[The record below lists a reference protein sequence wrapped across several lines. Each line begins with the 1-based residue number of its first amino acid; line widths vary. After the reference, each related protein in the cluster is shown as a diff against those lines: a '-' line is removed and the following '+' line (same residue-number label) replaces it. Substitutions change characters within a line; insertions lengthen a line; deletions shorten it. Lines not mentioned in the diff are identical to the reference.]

1 MARHTG
7 TRSRGPSR
15 QQEAELDRCQSP
27 GASPPGAWAQGVPA
41 QGLTGLCLVLQ
52 AALRRS
58 LSLLETQAMWSPR
71 EPLVLWLLVLAA
83 GSAEHVYRPG

>member
-1 MARHTG
+1 M
-7 TRSRGPSR
+7 
-15 QQEAELDRCQSP
+15 
-27 GASPPGAWAQGVPA
+27 
-41 QGLTGLCLVLQ
+41 LQ